1 MRIAVTG
8 RLPPLAVAVN
18 CTGELT
24 VAPDAGDETLT
35 VCAKPIVENATKPI
49 KSLTIFFKLKLLF
62 FGFVFNRSQAKDA
75 STLVISG
82 EFLDQ
87 RWKGPNTR
95 ASLKP

>member
-8 RLPPLAVAVN
+8 RLPPLAVAMN

-49 KSLTIFFKLKLLF
+49 KSLIMFFKLKLLC
-62 FGFVFNRSQAKDA
+62 FGFVFTGAK
-75 STLVISG
+75 
-82 EFLDQ
+82 
-87 RWKGPNTR
+87 
-95 ASLKP
+95 LKTHLLWLYRESS